1 MRTHTSVRFAALTL
15 LTSGVACSST
25 TARVDNTRTATAQD
39 TTSVQNPPGYRGMER
54 DTAAVPAKPETPVD
68 TLLQRQG
75 TGATH
80 DTTTMRIERDT
91 IRDQGRV
98 DSAAVSPADST
109 VLAPPAS
116 VRALPADTMPREP
129 TGYGQPLPHDSTSR

>member
-1 MRTHTSVRFAALTL
+1 MRTHTSARFAALTL
-15 LTSGVACSST
+15 VTTGLACSST

-54 DTAAVPAKPETPVD
+54 DTTAVPAKPETPVD

-80 DTTTMRIERDT
+80 DTTSMRIQRDT
-91 IRDQGRV
+91 ALGRAGVV
-98 DSAAVSPADST
+98 DSTGVSPADST
-109 VLAPPAS
+109 AVTP
-116 VRALPADTMPREP
+116 VDTMPRDT
-129 TGYGQPLPHDSTSR
+129 TGYGQPQQHDSTSR